1 MTYSND
7 LKLILQREK
16 LVSPAKLNAVE
27 RILIQAQA
35 QQERVHLAE
44 SEAVKNIGNILKTID
59 QLIVD
64 FEDRLKVELLK
75 DNFLLRNC

>member
-16 LVSPAKLNAVE
+16 LVSPAKLNSVE

-44 SEAVKNIGNILKTID
+44 SEAVKNIGNILKID

-64 FEDRLKVELLK
+64 FEDRLKV
-75 DNFLLRNC
+75 NFSRLG